1 MLIGSRDI
9 EEIFILT
16 NKIKSPLDLYVDL
29 RSRRIPNSDPDNLW
43 GISHQ
48 NSDFEILN
56 KNSIKK
62 ASVLSKEYKKELIA
76 ISLYCGAC
84 YPQDREYGLKAIE
97 KASELS
103 DVVLNNT
110 LILRFLGGNV
120 QTIEQKKYAIKTI
133 KYWLEHSQKI
143 YSKNG
148 MKIIISIEL
157 HQGQWPE
164 TINEALELKKYL
176 KKETSNY
183 NLFGF
188 IEDPANRYIALEDL
202 QAFDNKKIFRLAG
215 DIVYYHI
222 KNVKK
227 IGNTDVS
234 TFNFQKLGD
243 KYFNFRKSIFQWSD
257 TPLKG
262 DINLEKTIL
271 ETFSKYNKKTMG
283 FSIEHLPSTKNQNEA
298 KKIAEDYISC
308 INGIITKIR
317 GNND

>member
-1 MLIGSRDI
+1 MKAIIGINSMLIGSRDI

-188 IEDPANRYIALEDL
+188 SCLFKESSQLDQPIFFDFRY
-202 QAFDNKKIFRLAG
+202 
-215 DIVYYHI
+215 H
-222 KNVKK
+222 
-227 IGNTDVS
+227 S
-234 TFNFQKLGD
+234 
-243 KYFNFRKSIFQWSD
+243 
-257 TPLKG
+257 
-262 DINLEKTIL
+262 
-271 ETFSKYNKKTMG
+271 
-283 FSIEHLPSTKNQNEA
+283 
-298 KKIAEDYISC
+298 
-308 INGIITKIR
+308 
-317 GNND
+317 